1 MASCLLQ
8 GKNKGIDSHNI
19 FTGIIQ
25 TRNDNTK
32 DKWEQIE
39 TLVENIKGT
48 YKIPILL
55 QIDINKDI

>member
-1 MASCLLQ
+1 M
-8 GKNKGIDSHNI
+8 DSHNI

-39 TLVENIKGT
+39 TLVENVKGT